1 MGASENW
8 LGVTTTVNKVIF
20 LGLSVLFVSQIE
32 VENLSVFHESL
43 WAGPNIEGLGQ
54 TANEFIPAVA

>member
-43 WAGPNIEGLGQ
+43 WLAL
-54 TANEFIPAVA
+54 T